1 MKKFL
6 IIACALWLSAC
17 HSIKAIERPELEASE
32 WQATLEE
39 ANNRQEIDWWKA
51 FTSLELNRLIEQA
64 FEQSPDL
71 RIASERVWQA
81 ELQMRNAGVDL
92 LPSLGANASVGG
104 GKSRA
109 SGSSW
114 TNNESSRVSV
124 GINYEIDLWGR
135 IAAGKASAAANYEA
149 QQFDYEA
156 TRLSLITSIAK
167 SWFQWLS
174 TKQRLATALNNIEVA
189 EKVYQFVGSR
199 YNNGAATA
207 TELANQKSSVLSQQA
222 ALYPLQLE
230 ERKLRAGLAT
240 LVGQEPFS
248 LVLREESL
256 LDMHLPNVDV
266 YVPSELLSR
275 RPDLAATEARLQA
288 ADANVKVARA
298 NLFPSLQLSLSAGRS
313 STEAFSLSGG
323 TDSLAA
329 TASLAQVIFQGG
341 RLRNQVKITE
351 SQRIALLEEY
361 RKAIYQSLEE
371 VENALHSVHITE
383 LQEQQQREI
392 VSHAENAL
400 RLIDVG
406 YMQGSDDLRALL
418 EAQRDVFQKQDQ
430 LVQIRQTRF
439 SAMLDLY
446 KALGGSWKQQ

>member
-6 IIACALWLSAC
+6 IAACVIWLSAC
-17 HSIKAIERPELEASE
+17 HSIKAIERPELEADQ
-32 WQATLEE
+32 WQAVVEN
-39 ANNRQEIDWWKA
+39 AHNQQEIQWWRA
-51 FTSLELNRLIEQA
+51 FASLELNRLIEQA

-81 ELQMRNAGVDL
+81 ELQMRNAGVEL
-92 LPSLGANASVGG
+92 LPSVSANASIGG
-104 GKSRA
+104 GQSRG
-109 SGSSW
+109 SGDSWSS
-114 TNNESSRVSV
+114 NKNSRVSV

-135 IAAGKASAAANYEA
+135 ITASKASATASYKA

-167 SWFQWLS
+167 TWFQWLS
-174 TKQRLATALNNIEVA
+174 TKQRLATAHSNIEIA
-189 EKVYQFVGSR
+189 EKVYQFVESR

-248 LVLREESL
+248 LELREESL
-256 LDMHLPNVDV
+256 LDMHLPSLEV

-275 RPDLAATEARLQA
+275 RPDLAAAEARLQA
-288 ADANVKVARA
+288 ADANVKVAKA
-298 NLFPSLQLSLSAGRS
+298 NLFPSLKLNLSAGRS
-313 STEAFSLSGG
+313 ASDTFSLSSG
-323 TDSLAA
+323 TDSVSASA
-329 TASLAQVIFQGG
+329 TLAQVIFQGG
-341 RLRNQVKITE
+341 RLRNQVKIIE
-351 SQRIALLEEY
+351 SQRIALVEEY
-361 RKAIYQSLEE
+361 RKTIYQSLEE

-430 LVQIRQTRF
+430 LVQIRQARF
-439 SAMLDLY
+439 AAMLDLY
-446 KALGGSWKQQ
+446 KALGGSWQQ

>member
-1 MKKFL
+1 MKKIF
-6 IIACALWLSAC
+6 IIACSILLAAC
-17 HSIKAIERPELEASE
+17 HSIKAIERPELEASD
-32 WQATLEE
+32 WQAAVAEAKSSLEIE
-39 ANNRQEIDWWKA
+39 WWKA
-51 FTSLELNRLIEQA
+51 FVSPELNRLIEQA

-71 RIASERVWQA
+71 RIAAERVWQA

-92 LPSLGANASVGG
+92 LPSVSANASVGG

-109 SGSSW
+109 SGESWSS
-114 TNNESSRVSV
+114 NENSRVSV
-124 GINYEIDLWGR
+124 GINYEVDLWGR
-135 IAAGKASAAANYEA
+135 IAASKASAAASYEA
-149 QQFDYEA
+149 QQFDYQA
-156 TRLSLITSIAK
+156 TRLSLVSSIAK
-167 SWFQWLS
+167 TWFQWLS
-174 TKQRLATALNNIEVA
+174 TKQRLATAQSNIEIA
-189 EKVYQFVGSR
+189 EKVYQFVESR

-230 ERKLRAGLAT
+230 ERKLRVGLAT

-248 LVLREESL
+248 LSMRQESL
-256 LDMHLPNVDV
+256 LDMQLPNIEV

-275 RPDLAATEARLQA
+275 RPDLAAAEARLQA
-288 ADANVKVARA
+288 ADANVKVAKA
-298 NLFPSLQLSLSAGRS
+298 NLFPSLRLDLSAGRS
-313 STEAFSLSGG
+313 GSKAFSLSGG
-323 TDSLAA
+323 TDNLSAS
-329 TASLAQVIFQGG
+329 ASLAQTIFQGG

-392 VSHAENAL
+392 VSHSENAL

-406 YMQGSDDLRALL
+406 YAQGSDDLRALL

-430 LVQIRQTRF
+430 LVQIRQARF
-439 SAMLDLY
+439 AAMLDLY
-446 KALGGSWKQQ
+446 KALGGSWEQ

>member
-6 IIACALWLSAC
+6 IVICAVWLSAC
-17 HSIKAIERPELEASE
+17 HSIKAIERPELETSQ
-32 WQATLEE
+32 WQARIAE
-39 ANNRQEIDWWKA
+39 AEQQQDIEWWQA
-51 FTSLELNRLIEQA
+51 FASPELNRLIEQA

-92 LPSLGANASVGG
+92 LPSVSANASVGG

-114 TNNESSRVSV
+114 SSNESSRLSV

-135 IAAGKASAAANYEA
+135 IAASKASAAAQYEA

-174 TKQRLATALNNIEVA
+174 TKQRLATAHNNIEIA
-189 EKVYQFVGSR
+189 EKVYQFVESR

-207 TELANQKSSVLSQQA
+207 TELANQKASVLSQQS
-222 ALYPLQLE
+222 ALFPLQLE

-248 LVLREESL
+248 LELKEESL
-256 LDMHLPNVDV
+256 LDMQLPSTDV

-275 RPDLAATEARLQA
+275 RPDLAAIEARLQA
-288 ADANVKVARA
+288 ADANVKVAKA

-313 STEAFSLSGG
+313 SPEAFSLSGG
-323 TDSLAA
+323 TDTLGV
-329 TASLAQVIFQGG
+329 TASLTQVIFQGG
-341 RLRNQVKITE
+341 RLRNQVKISE
-351 SQRIALLEEY
+351 SQRIALVEEY

-383 LQEQQQREI
+383 LQERQQQEI

-400 RLIDVG
+400 RLIDVS

-430 LVQIRQTRF
+430 LVQTRQARF

-446 KALGGSWKQQ
+446 KALGGSWQQ